1 MSELFDKGLKV
12 RKEVLGEDYVNKS
25 IAGADEF
32 TRTMAEWSTEFCWG
46 ALWTRP
52 GMDRRTRSIV
62 NLAML
67 GALNRP
73 HELKLHVKGALK
85 NGVTKEEIKEILL
98 QVAVYCGVP
107 AGIDAFRNAREALN
121 EAEFEVVNPAA
132 SGSRMAEPEYEL
144 FAIRYATREARRGDH
159 FIGGDPHDGPMPMD
173 YFMWVAKGGGRT
185 FVIDTG
191 FNAEVSNK
199 RKRTFLRC
207 PVETLSAFDIDVN
220 AVEDVILTH
229 LHYDHAGNFD
239 RFPNARFHLQEREL
253 AYATGRFMRY
263 PRLSHSFEVEDICG
277 IVRLNYARRVMFYN
291 GDAELAPGL
300 TVHAA
305 GGHSAGLQFVRVKT
319 RRGFVVLAS
328 DVSHFYENMASERP
342 FTTALHIGEMLEGF
356 EKLLALAPDE
366 SHIVPGHDPLVMKLY
381 PAPSPALEGI
391 AVRLD
396 VPPSGAAPVRADF
409 LRGH

>member
-1 MSELFDKGLKV
+1 
-12 RKEVLGEDYVNKS
+12 
-25 IAGADEF
+25 
-32 TRTMAEWSTEFCWG
+32 MAE
-46 ALWTRP
+46 
-52 GMDRRTRSIV
+52 
-62 NLAML
+62 
-67 GALNRP
+67 
-73 HELKLHVKGALK
+73 
-85 NGVTKEEIKEILL
+85 
-98 QVAVYCGVP
+98 Q
-107 AGIDAFRNAREALN
+107 
-121 EAEFEVVNPAA
+121 
-132 SGSRMAEPEYEL
+132 EYEL
-144 FAIRYATREARRGDH
+144 YAIRYATREARRSDH

-185 FVIDTG
+185 FIIDTG

-239 RFPNARFHLQEREL
+239 RFPQARFHLQEREM
-253 AYATGRFMRY
+253 AYATGRYMRY

-277 IVRLNYARRVMFYN
+277 LVRLNYARRVMFYN

-305 GGHSAGLQFVRVKT
+305 GGHSAGLQFVRVRT

-381 PAPSPALEGI
+381 PAPNPALEGI